1 MNRRVQAD
9 CSLVVCSIMWGATFL
24 IVKNALADSSVFVFM
39 AVRFTLGALLMIPI
53 FRGALRKTDRSELRD
68 GLIIGVSLFSGYVFQ
83 TWGLVTTTPSKC
95 AFITGS
101 SVAMVPILLMI
112 FWGRRIGAAVW
123 AGVAAA
129 FAGLYLLTV
138 PGGASQTLV
147 RGDFLD
153 LIGAVGFALQ
163 IIFASLY
170 GARHKG
176 GAIACIQITTVAAC
190 SLCALPIVSVTGLQP
205 ARLHWSP
212 AFELG
217 VAVTAV
223 FTTAIAF
230 SVQFWAQ
237 QFTTATHAALIFALE
252 PVVTAVTS
260 RIFQGERLGG
270 RAMIGAALILIG
282 ILLAEIRTSG
292 ARDDGAEKWA
302 EESDKPVGGPPA

>member
-1 MNRRVQAD
+1 MNRRAQAD

-39 AVRFTLGALLMIPI
+39 AVRFTLGALVMIPI
-53 FRGALRKTDRSELRD
+53 FLGALRKTDRRELRD
-68 GLIIGVSLFSGYVFQ
+68 GLIIGASLFSGYVFQ

-112 FWGRRIGAAVW
+112 FWGRRIGVAIW

-138 PGGASQTLV
+138 PGGVSQTLV
-147 RGDFLD
+147 RGDFLV

-163 IIFASLY
+163 IIFASVY

-176 GAIACIQITTVAAC
+176 GAIAFLQIATVAAL
-190 SLCALPIVSVTGLQP
+190 SLCALPIVSASGLQP

-212 AFELG
+212 AFEIG

-223 FTTAIAF
+223 FTTAVAF

-260 RIFQGERLGG
+260 YFFQGERLGG
-270 RAMIGAALILIG
+270 RALTGAALILAG
-282 ILLAEIRTSG
+282 ILLAEIRPSG
-292 ARDDGAEKWA
+292 ASPAATAEA
-302 EESDKPVGGPPA
+302 VGCPPA

>member
-1 MNRRVQAD
+1 MNRRVKAD
-9 CSLVVCSIMWGATFL
+9 LSLVVCSIMWGATFL

-39 AVRFTLGALLMIPI
+39 AVRFTLGALVMIPI
-53 FRGALRKTDRSELRD
+53 FLGALRKTDRRELRD
-68 GLIIGVSLFSGYVFQ
+68 GLIIGASLFSGYIFQ

-112 FWGRRIGAAVW
+112 FWGRRIGGAVW

-129 FAGLYLLTV
+129 FVGLYLLTV
-138 PGGASQTLV
+138 PSGVSQTLV
-147 RGDFLD
+147 RGDFLV

-163 IIFASLY
+163 IIFASVY

-176 GAIACIQITTVAAC
+176 GAIAFLQIATVAGF
-190 SLCALPIVSVTGLQP
+190 SLCALPIVSASGLQP

-212 AFELG
+212 AFEIG

-223 FTTAIAF
+223 FTTAVAF

-260 RIFQGERLGG
+260 YFFQGERLGG
-270 RAMIGAALILIG
+270 RALTGAALILAG
-282 ILLAEIRTSG
+282 ILLAEIRPSEASPGSATE
-292 ARDDGAEKWA
+292 AL
-302 EESDKPVGGPPA
+302 GGPPA

>member
-1 MNRRVQAD
+1 MNRPVKAD
-9 CSLVVCSIMWGATFL
+9 LALVVCSIMWGATFL
-24 IVKNALADSSVFVFM
+24 IVKNALANSSVFVFM
-39 AVRFTLGALLMIPI
+39 AVRFTLGALVMVPI
-53 FRGALRKTDRSELRD
+53 FLGALRKTDRRELRD
-68 GLIIGVSLFSGYVFQ
+68 GMIIGASLFSGYVFQ

-147 RGDFLD
+147 RGDFLV
-153 LIGAVGFALQ
+153 LTGAMGFALQ

-176 GAIACIQITTVAAC
+176 GAIAFLQIATVAAF
-190 SLCALPIVSVTGLQP
+190 SLCALPVFSATGLQP

-212 AFELG
+212 AFEIG
-217 VAVTAV
+217 VAITAV

-260 RIFQGERLGG
+260 YCFQGERLGG
-270 RAMIGAALILIG
+270 RALTGAALILAG
-282 ILLAEIRTSG
+282 ILLAEIRPSAASAAST
-292 ARDDGAEKWA
+292 AEA
-302 EESDKPVGGPPA
+302 LGGPPA

>member
-1 MNRRVQAD
+1 MNRRVKAD
-9 CSLVVCSIMWGATFL
+9 LSLVVCSIMWGATFL

-39 AVRFTLGALLMIPI
+39 AARFTLGALLMTPI
-53 FRGALRKTDRSELRD
+53 FLGALRKMDRRELRD
-68 GLIIGVSLFSGYVFQ
+68 GVIIGASLFSGYVFQ

-112 FWGRRIGAAVW
+112 FWSRRVGAAVW
-123 AGVAAA
+123 AGVVAA

-147 RGDFLD
+147 RGDFLV
-153 LIGAVGFALQ
+153 LIGAMGFALQ
-163 IIFASLY
+163 IIFASVY

-176 GAIACIQITTVAAC
+176 GAIACIQIATVAAF
-190 SLCALPIVSVTGLQP
+190 SLCALPIFSASGLQP

-212 AFELG
+212 AFEIG

-260 RIFQGERLGG
+260 YFFQGERLGG
-270 RAMIGAALILIG
+270 RALTGATLILAG
-282 ILLAEIRTSG
+282 ILLAEIRPSTAPAAS
-292 ARDDGAEKWA
+292 AAEA
-302 EESDKPVGGPPA
+302 VGGPPA